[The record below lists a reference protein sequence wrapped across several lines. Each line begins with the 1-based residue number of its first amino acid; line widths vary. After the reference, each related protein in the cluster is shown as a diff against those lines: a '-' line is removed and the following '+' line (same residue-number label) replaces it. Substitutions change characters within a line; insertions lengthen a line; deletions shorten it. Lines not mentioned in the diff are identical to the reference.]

1 MATKP
6 NDALPQGSLDLLVL
20 QTLAGGKRHGYQ
32 IARHIQATS
41 GDVLRVEEGSL
52 YPALHRM
59 ERRGWIAAEWGLSES
74 NRKAKYYGLTRAG
87 RSQLKTE
94 VASWRA
100 TVEAIGAVI
109 DAGAVAPFTSPQPV
123 RGG

>member
-1 MATKP
+1 MASS
-6 NDALPQGSLDLLVL
+6 NDQALQQGSLDLLVL

-41 GDVLRVEEGSL
+41 DDALRVEEGSL

-74 NRKAKYYGLTRAG
+74 NRKAKYYGLTRSG

-94 VASWRA
+94 VASWREM
-100 TVEAIGAVI
+100 VEAIGKVV
-109 DAGAVAPFTSPQPV
+109 DAGAVTPRLTPAT
-123 RGG
+123 GEA

>member
-1 MATKP
+1 MAKTTD
-6 NDALPQGSLDLLVL
+6 NALPQGSLDLLVL
-20 QTLAGGKRHGYQ
+20 QTLEGGKRHGYQ

-41 GDVLRVEEGSL
+41 DDALRVEEGSL

-59 ERRGWIAAEWGLSES
+59 ERRGWIAAEWGTSES
-74 NRKAKYYGLTRAG
+74 NRRAKYYGLTRSG

-100 TVEAIGAVI
+100 MVEAIGKVV
-109 DAGAVAPFTSPQPV
+109 DAGAVTPRLTGEA
-123 RGG
+123 